1 MDILSLLV
9 GAISGGALVAIVFLF
24 NRKTSSEQIDV
35 SFFKTELENA
45 KSETNNMRV
54 RVESLIHEKAT
65 TTASLEAAHKALESE
80 KLLMEDLKANL
91 KVEFKSLSNDIFEE
105 RVKKLNEANESHL
118 SVTLTP
124 LRTTI
129 NEFKSKLEKT
139 ELDNVDR
146 SARLENEIKN
156 LREASSNIG
165 ANAESLTRALKG
177 DNKTQGNWGEMILES
192 VLEKSGLE
200 KGKEFTVQHTDINDD
215 DQTIRPDV
223 IVNLPENKHIVID
236 SKVSLTA
243 YNNYVNAQDEREKSL
258 AMRGHLDSVRGHI
271 KLLSEKKYESADKLT
286 TPEFVLLF
294 MPIEPALIAAFN
306 GDNNLFSYAWERN
319 IILVSPTTLLATL
332 RTVASIWAQEKRSK
346 NAESI
351 AKEAGT
357 FIDKLDGFVSS
368 LEALESNLSTAQK
381 TLNKA
386 MGQLKTGSGN
396 LLGKAK
402 KMKIMGAKSGSNF
415 EKRLPSIDNEEEEEE
430 STDAQ
435 I

>member
-1 MDILSLLV
+1 MDILSLII
-9 GAISGGALVAIVFLF
+9 GAVSGGALVAVFYQL
-24 NRKTSSEQIDV
+24 NRKSSSGQNDV
-35 SFFKTELENA
+35 SFFKAELENA
-45 KSETNNMRV
+45 KAELNTMRV

-65 TTASLEAAHKALESE
+65 TTASLEAAYKALDSE

-91 KVEFKSLSNDIFEE
+91 KVEFKNLSNDIFEE

-139 ELDNVDR
+139 ELENVDR

-165 ANAESLTRALKG
+165 TNAENLTRALKG
-177 DNKTQGNWGEMILES
+177 DNKAQGNWGEMILES

-200 KGKEFTVQHTDINDD
+200 KGKEFIVQHSDTNDGD
-215 DQTIRPDV
+215 ETIRPDV
-223 IVNLPENKHIVID
+223 IVNLPENKHIIID

-243 YNNYVNAQDEREKSL
+243 YNNFVNAQDDKEKNT
-258 AMRGHLDSVRGHI
+258 AMRAHLDSVRSHI
-271 KLLSEKKYESADKLT
+271 KLLSDKKYESADTLT

-306 GDNNLFSYAWERN
+306 EDNNLFSYAWERN

-357 FIDKLDGFVSS
+357 FIDKLEGFVTS
-368 LEALESNLSTAQK
+368 LEKLEANLTTAQK
-381 TLNKA
+381 TLSTA
-386 MGQLKTGSGN
+386 MGQLKTGNGN

-415 EKRLPSIDNEEEEEE
+415 EKRLPSIDNDEEE
-430 STDAQ
+430 STDEQ
-435 I
+435 N

>member
-1 MDILSLLV
+1 MDILSLAI
-9 GAISGGALVAIVFLF
+9 GAISGGALVTIFFLL
-24 NRKTSSEQIDV
+24 NKKPASNQNDV
-35 SFFKTELENA
+35 AFYKSELENA
-45 KSETNNMRV
+45 KAEANTMRV
-54 RVESLIHEKAT
+54 RIESLIHEIAT
-65 TTASLEAAHKALESE
+65 NKTSLEAAYKALESE

-91 KVEFKSLSNDIFEE
+91 KVEFKNLSNDIFEE
-105 RVKKLNEANESHL
+105 RLKKLNEANESHL

-129 NEFKSKLEKT
+129 HEFKTKLEQT
-139 ELDNVDR
+139 EIDNVDR

-177 DNKTQGNWGEMILES
+177 DNKAQGNWGEMILES

-200 KGKEFTVQHTDINDD
+200 KGKEFIVQHTDVNDGEE
-215 DQTIRPDV
+215 TIRPDV
-223 IVNLPENKHIVID
+223 IVNLPENKHIIVD

-243 YNNYVNAQDEREKSL
+243 YNSYVNAQDEKEKAS
-258 AMRGHLDSVRGHI
+258 AMRSHLDSVRSHI

-306 GDNNLFSYAWERN
+306 EDSNLFSYAWERN

-357 FIDKLDGFVSS
+357 FIDKLEGFVTS
-368 LEALESNLSTAQK
+368 LEGLETNLNTAQK
-381 TLNKA
+381 TLSKA
-386 MGQLKTGSGN
+386 MGQLKTGNGN

-402 KMKIMGAKSGSNF
+402 KMKIMGAKAGSNF
-415 EKRLPSIDNEEEEEE
+415 EKRLPSIDNDEDE
-430 STDAQ
+430 SIDEQ

>member
-1 MDILSLLV
+1 MDILSLAI
-9 GAISGGALVAIVFLF
+9 GAISGGALVAIFFLL
-24 NRKTSSEQIDV
+24 NRKTNDNQNDV
-35 SFFKTELENA
+35 SFYKSELENA
-45 KSETNNMRV
+45 KAETNTMRV
-54 RVESLIHEKAT
+54 RIESLIHEIAT
-65 TTASLEAAHKALESE
+65 NKTSLEAAYKALESE

-91 KVEFKSLSNDIFEE
+91 KVEFKNLSNDIFEE
-105 RVKKLNEANESHL
+105 RLKKLNEANESHL

-129 NEFKSKLEKT
+129 NEFKSKLEQT
-139 ELDNVDR
+139 EIENVDR

-165 ANAESLTRALKG
+165 TNAENLTRALKG
-177 DNKTQGNWGEMILES
+177 DNKAQGNWGEMILES

-200 KGKEFTVQHTDINDD
+200 KGKEFIVQHSDTNDD
-215 DQTIRPDV
+215 EQTIRPDV
-223 IVNLPENKHIVID
+223 IVNLPENKHIIVD

-243 YNNYVNAQDEREKSL
+243 HNNYANAQDEKEK
-258 AMRGHLDSVRGHI
+258 ATFMRGHLDSVRSHI
-271 KLLSEKKYESADKLT
+271 KKLSEKKYESADKLT

-306 GDNNLFSYAWERN
+306 EDSNLFSYAWERN

-357 FIDKLDGFVSS
+357 FIDKLEGFVTS
-368 LEALESNLSTAQK
+368 LEGLETNLNTAQK
-381 TLNKA
+381 TLSKA
-386 MGQLKTGSGN
+386 MGQLKTGQGN

-402 KMKIMGAKSGSNF
+402 KMKIMGAKAGSTF
-415 EKRLPSIDNEEEEEE
+415 EKRLPSIDDDEVE
-430 STDAQ
+430 STDEQ
-435 I
+435 N

>member
-1 MDILSLLV
+1 MDTFSL
-9 GAISGGALVAIVFLF
+9 IIGALSGAALASFAFLLT
-24 NRKTSSEQIDV
+24 RKSTPTSNDAAFYKS
-35 SFFKTELENA
+35 ELENA
-45 KSETNNMRV
+45 KAESNTMRV
-54 RVESLIHEKAT
+54 RIESLIQEIAT
-65 TTASLEAAHKALESE
+65 NKTSLEAAYKALDSE
-80 KLLMEDLKANL
+80 KLLMDDLKANL
-91 KVEFKSLSNDIFEE
+91 KVEFRNLSNEIFEE
-105 RVKKLNEANESHL
+105 RVQKLNEANESHL

-139 ELDNVDR
+139 ELENVDR

-165 ANAESLTRALKG
+165 TNAENLTRALKG

-200 KGKEFTVQHTDINDD
+200 KGKEFIVQHTDTNDD
-215 DQTIRPDV
+215 EKSIRPDV
-223 IVNLPENKHIVID
+223 IVNLPENKHIIVD
-236 SKVSLTA
+236 SKVSLVA
-243 YNNYVNAQDEREKSL
+243 YNNFTNAQDEKEKAV
-258 AMRGHLDSVRGHI
+258 AMKAHIESVRGHI

-306 GDNNLFSYAWERN
+306 EDTNLFSFAWERN

-357 FIDKLDGFVSS
+357 FIDKLEGFVSS
-368 LEALESNLSTAQK
+368 LETLERNLSTAQN
-381 TLNKA
+381 TLSNA
-386 MGQLKTGSGN
+386 MGQLKTGKGN

-402 KMKIMGAKSGSNF
+402 KMKIMGAKSGAGF
-415 EKRLPSIDNEEEEEE
+415 EKRLPSIDNEDEETTEE
-430 STDAQ
+430 
-435 I
+435 

>member
-9 GAISGGALVAIVFLF
+9 GAIAGGALVAIAFLL

-35 SFFKTELENA
+35 SFYKTELEHA

-65 TTASLEAAHKALESE
+65 TAASLEATYKALESE
-80 KLLMEDLKANL
+80 KLLMEELKANL
-91 KVEFKSLSNDIFEE
+91 KIEFKSLSNDIFEE

-129 NEFKSKLEKT
+129 NDFKSKLEKT
-139 ELDNVDR
+139 ELENVDR

-200 KGKEFTVQHTDINDD
+200 KGKEFIVQHTDVNDD

-223 IVNLPENKHIVID
+223 IVNLPENKHIIID

-243 YNNYVNAQDEREKSL
+243 YNNYVNAQDDKEQSL
-258 AMRGHLDSVRGHI
+258 AMRSHLDSVRGHI

-386 MGQLKTGSGN
+386 MIQLKTGSGN

-415 EKRLPSIDNEEEEEE
+415 EKRLPSIDNDEEE
-430 STDAQ
+430 STDVQ

>member
-1 MDILSLLV
+1 MDILSLTI
-9 GAISGGALVAIVFLF
+9 GAISGGALVAIFFLL
-24 NRKTSSEQIDV
+24 NRKSNDNQNDI
-35 SFFKTELENA
+35 SFYKSELENA
-45 KSETNNMRV
+45 KTEANTMRA
-54 RVESLIHEKAT
+54 RIESLIHEIAT
-65 TTASLEAAHKALESE
+65 NKTSLEAAYKALESE

-91 KVEFKSLSNDIFEE
+91 KVEFKNLSNDIFEE
-105 RVKKLNEANESHL
+105 RLKKLNEANESHL

-129 NEFKSKLEKT
+129 NEFKSKLEQT
-139 ELDNVDR
+139 EIENVDR

-165 ANAESLTRALKG
+165 TNAENLTRALKG
-177 DNKTQGNWGEMILES
+177 DNKAQGNWGEMILES

-200 KGKEFTVQHTDINDD
+200 KGKEFIVQHSDTNDD
-215 DQTIRPDV
+215 EQTIRPDV
-223 IVNLPENKHIVID
+223 IVNLPENKHIIVD

-243 YNNYVNAQDEREKSL
+243 YNNYANAQDDKEK
-258 AMRGHLDSVRGHI
+258 ATFMRGHLDSVRSHI
-271 KLLSEKKYESADKLT
+271 KKLSEKKYESADKLT

-306 GDNNLFSYAWERN
+306 EDSNLFSYAWERN

-357 FIDKLDGFVSS
+357 FIDKLEGFVTS
-368 LEALESNLSTAQK
+368 LEGLETNLNTAQK
-381 TLNKA
+381 TLSKA
-386 MGQLKTGSGN
+386 MGQLKTGQGN

-402 KMKIMGAKSGSNF
+402 KMKIMGAKAGSTF
-415 EKRLPSIDNEEEEEE
+415 EKRLPSIDDDEVE
-430 STDAQ
+430 STDEQ
-435 I
+435 N

>member
-1 MDILSLLV
+1 MDILSLLI
-9 GAISGGALVAIVFLF
+9 GAIIGGSIVAGLYQL
-24 NRKTSSEQIDV
+24 NRKSSSSQNDI
-35 SFFKTELENA
+35 SFFKSELENA
-45 KSETNNMRV
+45 KAELNTMRV

-65 TTASLEAAHKALESE
+65 TTASLEAAYKALESE

-91 KVEFKSLSNDIFEE
+91 KVEFKNLSNDIFEE
-105 RVKKLNEANESHL
+105 RLKKLNEANESHL

-139 ELDNVDR
+139 ELENVDR

-165 ANAESLTRALKG
+165 ANAENLTRALKG
-177 DNKTQGNWGEMILES
+177 DNKAQGNWGEMILES

-200 KGKEFTVQHTDINDD
+200 KGKEFVVQHSDTNDGNEI
-215 DQTIRPDV
+215 IRPDV
-223 IVNLPENKHIVID
+223 IVNLPENKHIIID

-243 YNNYVNAQDEREKSL
+243 YNNFVNAQEEKEKAV
-258 AMRGHLDSVRGHI
+258 AMRAHLESVRSHI
-271 KLLSEKKYESADKLT
+271 KLLSEKKYESAERLI

-306 GDNNLFSYAWERN
+306 EDNNLFSFAWERN

-357 FIDKLDGFVSS
+357 FIDKLEGFVSS
-368 LEALESNLSTAQK
+368 LEKLETNLLTAQK
-381 TLNKA
+381 TLGTA
-386 MGQLKTGSGN
+386 MSQLKTGNGN

-402 KMKIMGAKSGSNF
+402 KMKIMGAKAGSNF
-415 EKRLPSIDNEEEEEE
+415 EKRLPSIDNDEDEA
-430 STDAQ
+430 TDEQ

>member
-1 MDILSLLV
+1 MANQSDPRFYR
-9 GAISGGALVAIVFLF
+9 A
-24 NRKTSSEQIDV
+24 
-35 SFFKTELENA
+35 ELENSKA
-45 KSETNNMRV
+45 ESNAMRL
-54 RVESLIHEKAT
+54 RIESLVQEIAT
-65 TTASLEAAHKALESE
+65 NKTSLEAAYKALDSE

-91 KVEFKSLSNDIFEE
+91 KVEFRNLSNEIFEE
-105 RVKKLNEANESHL
+105 RVKKLNDANESHL
-118 SVTLTP
+118 SITLNP
-124 LRTTI
+124 LRATI

-139 ELDNVDR
+139 ELENVDR

-156 LREASSNIG
+156 LRETSSTIG
-165 ANAESLTRALKG
+165 ANAENLTRALKG

-192 VLEKSGLE
+192 VLEKSGLV
-200 KGKEFTVQHTDINDD
+200 KGKEFTVQHSDTNDD
-215 DQTIRPDV
+215 EKTIRPDV
-223 IVNLPENKHIVID
+223 IVNLPENKHIIID

-243 YNNYVNAQDEREKSL
+243 YNLYTNALDDKEKASAMNAHL
-258 AMRGHLDSVRGHI
+258 ASVRSHI
-271 KLLSEKKYESADKLT
+271 KLLSDKKYESADKLT

-306 GDNNLFSYAWERN
+306 EDSNLFTFAWERN

-368 LEALESNLSTAQK
+368 LETLEGNLSSAQK
-381 TLNKA
+381 TLSKA
-386 MGQLKTGSGN
+386 MGQLKTGNGN

-402 KMKIMGAKSGSNF
+402 NMKIMGAKTGANF
-415 EKRLPSIDNEEEEEE
+415 EKRLPSIEN
-430 STDAQ
+430 DADETNDEQ
-435 I
+435 S